1 MPESSLLIHGVRAI
15 GRKFPGEDGSSLAEF
30 LGISLTAATFQ
41 AEGTAPFMM
50 MLLKRSRRMEGHLFR
65 MVYDIL
71 SRGEGADEDLDF
83 LITRV
88 SSSGETGDMSM
99 AQSETGGG
107 GEDIHDGV
115 SN

>member
-1 MPESSLLIHGVRAI
+1 
-15 GRKFPGEDGSSLAEF
+15 
-30 LGISLTAATFQ
+30 
-41 AEGTAPFMM
+41 
-50 MLLKRSRRMEGHLFR
+50 
-65 MVYDIL
+65 MVYDIR

-99 AQSETGGG
+99 EQSETGGG

>member
-1 MPESSLLIHGVRAI
+1 
-15 GRKFPGEDGSSLAEF
+15 
-30 LGISLTAATFQ
+30 
-41 AEGTAPFMM
+41 
-50 MLLKRSRRMEGHLFR
+50 
-65 MVYDIL
+65 MVYDIR

-99 AQSETGGG
+99 EQPETGG
-107 GEDIHDGV
+107 GEDIQDGV